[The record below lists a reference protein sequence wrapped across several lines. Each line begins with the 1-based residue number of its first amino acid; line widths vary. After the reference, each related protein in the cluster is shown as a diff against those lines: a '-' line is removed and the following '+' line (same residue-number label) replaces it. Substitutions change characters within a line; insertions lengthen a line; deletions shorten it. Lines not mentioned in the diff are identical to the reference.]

1 MPGGPKKVP
10 TSCPH
15 CGHVQLEPKG
25 LISTYCRGCSSH
37 YSVGETKPAAV
48 TVGAPAKPSVLRKLL
63 PKYRR
68 RVVCHECGHEHAVT
82 LELGATV
89 CPGCGTDIDLR
100 DIEIARHSTREIFT
114 QGAVHVG
121 RGAFLN
127 STRIVCGS
135 LFVEGRVAGK
145 ITCSGTV
152 RLRGHGIC
160 RSQIAAKNLLID
172 RGSQLRFPYTVHVE
186 HALIRGHVEADIV
199 CSGTLHVGRNG
210 GLDGDVQARALS
222 VDKGAFFVGAVEV
235 STQRTQPT
243 PSQRREDTPRL
254 VPVWN
259 RGLAFGAG

>member
-37 YSVGETKPAAV
+37 YAVGEAKPPPIV
-48 TVGAPAKPSVLRKLL
+48 TGPPAKPSVLRRLI

-82 LELGATV
+82 LELAATL
-89 CPGCGTDIDLR
+89 CPGCGTGIELR
-100 DIEIARHSTREIFT
+100 DLEIARHSTREIST
-114 QGAVHVG
+114 HGTVHVG
-121 RGAFLN
+121 KNAFLN
-127 STRIVCGS
+127 STRIVCGG
-135 LFVEGRVAGK
+135 LFVEGRVAGR

-160 RSQIAAKNLLID
+160 RSQIHARNLIID
-172 RGSQLRFPYTVHVE
+172 RGTQLRFPSTIHVE
-186 HALIRGHVEADIV
+186 NALIRGHVEANIV

-210 GLDGDVQARALS
+210 GLDGDVQARALT
-222 VDKGAFFVGAVEV
+222 VDKGAFFVGDVEV
-235 STQRTQPT
+235 S
-243 PSQRREDTPRL
+243 SQKPAPRAVIEPEEKIRIL
-254 VPVWN
+254 PMWN
-259 RGLAFGAG
+259 RSLAFGG